1 MIKAY
6 LAGISTTYEGE
17 DIQVQ
22 YGVLRDGTLIFK
34 KSLMLDYRKPAV
46 VGQVALQ
53 TLLNELKEYA
63 AEEIIVYV
71 NDSALIE
78 ITQGTTTTQ
87 NRDVLKM
94 AVLTRKRLSRFENL
108 VIKDVSRDHDTLMEW
123 KEMLT
128 FSK

>member
-22 YGVLRDGTLIFK
+22 YCVLRDETLIFK

-53 TLLNELKEYA
+53 TLLNELKDHA

-78 ITQGTTTTQ
+78 IIKGTTTTQ

-94 AVLTRKRLSRFENL
+94 ALSL
-108 VIKDVSRDHDTLMEW
+108 IHI
-123 KEMLT
+123 
-128 FSK
+128 